1 MNTLIKSQ
9 PERLAAA
16 TAYANHYDGPA
27 IGRIAKTAWLA
38 GYQQAD
44 RDIEARHQELVAER
58 RATAH
63 FYEARDKQRLERI
76 RQLTAEADEL
86 EREYDALLRRQ
97 GGDV

>member
-1 MNTLIKSQ
+1 MKIKNE
-9 PERLAAA
+9 PERKAAA
-16 TAYANHYDGPA
+16 EQFAKLYDGPA
-27 IGRIAKTAWLA
+27 LGRLAKTAWLA
-38 GYQQAD
+38 GYQQAE